1 MSRLGP
7 RSQQR
12 SGSWLAAGDL
22 CILHPPVAQQ
32 EHHIPSC
39 ELRPGPYSADPAGAV
54 QAQTDLQQPSPQAAS
69 QQQAAHELH
78 CRGMVAGQAMSEG
91 GCSRSHPAAQHT
103 QQPGYHTAS
112 QGVSSSG
119 SSTVML
125 PPPGAQLQYQRF
137 SNASS
142 AASGAGPNNT
152 TARGGGWQADG
163 EGLLQGT
170 LPPEGQQVWSIP
182 LEYHHPCL
190 HEAPAMAAQQHLP
203 LSRAD
208 PRTGAGSGVLCLSP
222 AGMPHQHK
230 GQEEHAAPALAGAL
244 DASAAASL
252 GTMVAGPG
260 SAGQTL
266 QQARRSIVPEDQV
279 QEPAPAPAQVLSVT
293 DRGWRADTAGVPA
306 GEPPA
311 ASPPGWGSGV
321 EAAHATGGHLDTAG
335 AEAAAGG
342 GTWAACTQQQASG
355 LHLTHQS
362 TPAAMSP
369 SQADGHSIA
378 GAPDLLPPPPVGPS
392 AANGMHGGGAEDR
405 RNGAAHAPWDLARA
419 TSPAPFPPG
428 TADVQAGQA
437 PTSCAAASSPSWAQ
451 PRAPTPNPTP
461 VATIQPAA
469 PTAPASW
476 AEAPPAAAPWPRPS
490 AEAVP
495 EPVREIQQLISE
507 LRGDRGSELTIL
519 HPIGQGGFGTV
530 YKGLWRNLEVAVK
543 TVLFQDKA
551 TNGQSAAACHISPA
565 ADDAGDL
572 ATSALAQQHSQA
584 RAVLEAA
591 VTSSIAHPNVVATYH
606 YDIIPVRATEGAGLR
621 GLNITHAA
629 QVDWKLYLVQEFC
642 DAGALSTAFDQ
653 RYFHS
658 AAGLPYLEMVL
669 CILQDIARGM
679 AHIHS
684 KSVIH
689 GDLTPTNILLKHDM
703 NRSSR
708 FLAKIADFGLC
719 ATITPGKT
727 HISNI
732 RNGTPFYAAPE
743 TTASGILSKASD
755 AYSFGVLMWELFTG
769 RVPWEATPTGF
780 MPAKDFKKFPRGT
793 PSGYVS
799 LCLQCLDSNPRA
811 RPSFDTALQRLDTL
825 LAKLMQKAAKLQQ
838 QHSQGQPQPQVNH
851 SLQPVFGAQQHLQQQ
866 LQQQQQQQVVQ
877 HQYLAPATLPPSL
890 TYLSSPG
897 TVMGPG
903 VPPGLQQNH
912 HCPMP
917 HGSPMAPATYCSAAN
932 VSSPNASGPYAPQPD
947 YQAVVAP
954 SAVQ

>member
-12 SGSWLAAGDL
+12 SGSWLAAG
-22 CILHPPVAQQ
+22 P
-32 EHHIPSC
+32 
-39 ELRPGPYSADPAGAV
+39 
-54 QAQTDLQQPSPQAAS
+54 QP
-69 QQQAAHELH
+69 
-78 CRGMVAGQAMSEG
+78 
-91 GCSRSHPAAQHT
+91 
-103 QQPGYHTAS
+103 
-112 QGVSSSG
+112 
-119 SSTVML
+119 
-125 PPPGAQLQYQRF
+125 QYQRF

-142 AASGAGPNNT
+142 AASGAGPNNP
-152 TARGGGWQADG
+152 TARGRGWQADG
-163 EGLLQGT
+163 EGLLQGS
-170 LPPEGQQVWSIP
+170 LPPEGQQVWSRP

-203 LSRAD
+203 LSRAE

-222 AGMPHQHK
+222 AGMPHQHQ

-266 QQARRSIVPEDQV
+266 QQARRSTVPKDEVQV
-279 QEPAPAPAQVLSVT
+279 PAPAPAQVLSVT
-293 DRGWRADTAGVPA
+293 DRGWGVDTAGVPA

-321 EAAHATGGHLDTAG
+321 EATHATGGHLDTAG
-335 AEAAAGG
+335 AEAAAEG

-369 SQADGHSIA
+369 SQANGHSAA
-378 GAPDLLPPPPVGPS
+378 GAPGFLPPPPVVPS

-437 PTSCAAASSPSWAQ
+437 PSACAAASSPTWAQ

-703 NRSSR
+703 NRSR
-708 FLAKIADFGLC
+708 C
-719 ATITPGKT
+719 A
-727 HISNI
+727 
-732 RNGTPFYAAPE
+732 A
-743 TTASGILSKASD
+743 
-755 AYSFGVLMWELFTG
+755 V
-769 RVPWEATPTGF
+769 RVCW
-780 MPAKDFKKFPRGT
+780 
-793 PSGYVS
+793 
-799 LCLQCLDSNPRA
+799 
-811 RPSFDTALQRLDTL
+811 
-825 LAKLMQKAAKLQQ
+825 
-838 QHSQGQPQPQVNH
+838 
-851 SLQPVFGAQQHLQQQ
+851 GA
-866 LQQQQQQQVVQ
+866 V
-877 HQYLAPATLPPSL
+877 
-890 TYLSSPG
+890 
-897 TVMGPG
+897 
-903 VPPGLQQNH
+903 
-912 HCPMP
+912 
-917 HGSPMAPATYCSAAN
+917 
-932 VSSPNASGPYAPQPD
+932 
-947 YQAVVAP
+947 
-954 SAVQ
+954 